1 MFQAAKAKLRPWA
14 AFLPPSLPFHP
25 NLSPPFLPRLLV
37 GGRYSYL
44 AELMLSQPK
53 QYTPVSDFLPFIP
66 ALPSIYLPSFSPSLV
81 SPSTTR
87 LFPTDSPHPHL
98 TLCPSHALTDGCMPV
113 PKLHS
118 LPPSLNP
125 DSYRAKKMPRTGS
138 YPPAFSHD

>member
-1 MFQAAKAKLRPWA
+1 
-14 AFLPPSLPFHP
+14 
-25 NLSPPFLPRLLV
+25 
-37 GGRYSYL
+37 
-44 AELMLSQPK
+44 MLSQPK
-53 QYTPVSDFLPFIP
+53 QHTPVSDFLPFIP

-118 LPPSLNP
+118 LPPSILT
-125 DSYRAKKMPRTGS
+125 ATGLKKCLVLALTLLLLATIDRRISCQSEGS
-138 YPPAFSHD
+138 QHLLKRLGVCGLAPS